1 MFKFNKKYEILSEL
15 SAPLDEGRIV
25 RIYGIYIDGVDVI
38 DDGHDPKISI
48 VCERNDEKLVD
59 QLLDDANKFN
69 RLPKT
74 LVEAFLLYTQEKN
87 INIAVV
93 DWNPSI
99 YLDFCRW
106 LFSLVNKERIN
117 NENNN
122 SKL

>member
-48 VCERNDEKLVD
+48 ACERNDKKLVD

-87 INIAVV
+87 IDIAVV

-106 LFSLVNKERIN
+106 LFSLANKERIN